1 MAYTLTYTLNSDG
14 NSYTLSGYS
23 GDKPTGRLV
32 IPDTYNSKPVTIIGN
47 NAFLSCIDLNSVTIP
62 DSITS
67 IGEFAFYNCSRLTRV
82 SIGNGVTS
90 IGEWAFNDCTDLT
103 SVTFGE
109 NSRLTSIGESAFKGC
124 TKLTSITI
132 PDSVTSIADS
142 AFYDCSSLT
151 NITIPDNVTS
161 IGEDAFCYC
170 TGLMNLTIGNSL
182 TSIGER
188 AFGSCTSLAR
198 IEVANLNT
206 KYHST
211 DNCIIETATNTLV
224 VGCKTSIIPTDGSVT
239 SIGNHAFSHCD
250 GLTDIFIPDTVTSI
264 GNSAFY
270 FCSGLTSLTIPDSV
284 TTIATDAFWGC
295 SGLTSITIGS
305 GVRSI
310 GNGAFAYCSS
320 LTKINML
327 PTTPPV
333 IQTNILTDTIETVY
347 VPAKSGEAYKTATNW
362 NASANKITEFPILD
376 LGSLLVYNNK
386 VKEKIDS
393 VEKEKLDKSNPNLI
407 INSNFSIN
415 QRGQTSYSGSSIDTV
430 DKWKTYNKITFD
442 VATKTLTNN
451 DASQAFFIQDNKYF
465 NTLYEKTVT
474 LSCLIDSVRYSTTA
488 TVASSYSSIQVIASI
503 GTPTVKFELAYNPT
517 RGILVQFR
525 LNAGASAVVDECKL
539 ELGSVATPYVAP
551 IYEEEI
557 WKCNSVYTEPV
568 PLSNPNLLVNG
579 NFAINQ
585 RGQKTY
591 TGNGYT
597 VDAWRGGQ
605 STSKVSVRDNGL
617 TLSFSQEVTS
627 GATAI
632 QQKIDID
639 PLRLIGKTISISA
652 KISYVSG
659 KLWYCRIR
667 YADSK
672 GDFINQLSADILAT
686 GVVSAT
692 GVIPENTA
700 SLTFQFT
707 TKVGTVSTL
716 DRIMVEWAKVELG
729 AIATQFIPPLIS
741 EELIKCKASER
752 LDGVSCPNLTAGKA
766 DKLTDPFVI
775 GSDTDK
781 PQTWVTKFATMTL
794 KAAWVSSSARFDI
807 VDNNYA
813 NISTQPVG
821 VEISASPTATD
832 VILRA
837 YVLYGNP
844 EILKRIHISYS
855 AVGTFPMT
863 VDLYYVSGTTG
874 YSSLGIKPL
883 WQSHRNTASSL
894 EFITTNT
901 NVGQLPTGRTH
912 ICITDLTNYA
922 PITRAYSATRDGAG
936 NVIPDTYAKQN
947 GSYANLTAGKLTSF
961 IVKGRQTTNVG
972 WHKAMEIKAA
982 NIGNVGGAGYSALV
996 LVNGVRGSTGESVT
1010 PAGSSIIEIDCRA
1023 DSGTKGVFIAGF
1035 LKINILNGWLN
1046 PNNICGVLSGD
1057 GTTISIYIN
1066 IEKQFMQY
1074 NLTKLTEGAEGV
1086 ENVNALTFIDE
1097 YYGSSVPT
1105 GAIYAQILNNASTTY
1120 TTKADELSYF
1130 SVGTTATSNNN
1141 WYEIATVPLNVGNFD
1156 AFSIVLLL
1164 NGRKIGAQ
1172 MSGIVELE
1180 GRSDAENGWTYKNFK
1195 VLCGNL
1201 ASTHIA
1207 YWEDT
1212 DKTIHFYLWAPS
1224 TTYAISTISAQ
1235 RGNGLNITNPL
1246 TLYQPS
1252 DLQQLEGLIYGANF
1266 NHAAY
1271 DSHSNY
1277 IPDTYAR
1284 KAEVSKPNLLIN
1296 SDFSIN
1302 QRGQTSYSGYNIYT
1316 VDRWKTL
1323 AVAAKATLTD
1333 GKWEFG
1339 IYSPDG
1345 PGSRTCICQDVEDF
1359 EKLKGKTV
1367 TASIKVNKIEEGVKG
1382 TTVLY
1387 VYDGKNNMEVPIT
1400 GVGTFT
1406 VTKVV
1411 NAEANKLRV
1420 GIAGTPSATNYA
1432 ITPEW
1437 IKLEVG
1443 TEATP
1448 FTPPLIAEE
1457 LPKCHRYYQ
1466 RYNFATNMPLPLG
1479 IARTDTT
1486 VSINFNIP
1494 KLRDT
1499 ATIKFSTSGT
1509 VKLLN
1514 QNITELTLSLNQYYD
1529 GVCRMFITT
1538 SGLSAGTGIL
1548 IAGNTDG
1555 YYALDAEIYE
1565 QS

>member
-1 MAYTLTYTLNSDG
+1 MAYTLTYTLNADG

-32 IPDTYNSKPVTIIGN
+32 IPDTYNSKPVTIIGK
-47 NAFLSCIDLNSVTIP
+47 D
-62 DSITS
+62 
-67 IGEFAFYNCSRLTRV
+67 AFYSCKS
-82 SIGNGVTS
+82 
-90 IGEWAFNDCTDLT
+90 LT
-103 SVTFGE
+103 SV
-109 NSRLTSIGESAFKGC
+109 
-124 TKLTSITI
+124 TI
-132 PDSVTSIADS
+132 PDSVTSIGDY
-142 AFYDCSSLT
+142 AFYYCIRLT
-151 NITIPDNVTS
+151 
-161 IGEDAFCYC
+161 A
-170 TGLMNLTIGNSL
+170 LTIGNGVISVGDYAFNECTGL
-182 TSIGER
+182 TSIAIPNSVTTIGYS
-188 AFGSCTSLAR
+188 AFGGCTGLAALVIPNSVTTIR
-198 IEVANLNT
+198 TFAFGECTGITTVTIGNGVTSIEENAFYNCIKLESINVAPDNT
-206 KYHST
+206 NYHSSA
-211 DNCIIETATNTLV
+211 NCIIETATNTLV

-239 SIGNHAFSHCD
+239 SIGNHAFSRCE
-250 GLTDIFIPDTVTSI
+250 GLISISIPSTVTTV
-264 GNSAFY
+264 GEGAFY
-270 FCSGLTSLTIPDSV
+270 FCKGLTSITIPDSV
-284 TTIATDAFWGC
+284 TTIATNAFWGC
-295 SGLTSITIGS
+295 SGLISITVGS
-305 GVRSI
+305 GVTSI
-310 GNGAFAYCSS
+310 GDGVFGFCNS

-333 IQTNILTDTIETVY
+333 IQTNILISTIEIVY
-347 VPAKSGEAYKTATNW
+347 VPAKCEEAYKTATNW

-376 LGSLLVYNNK
+376 LGSLLLYNNK

-393 VEKEKLDKSNPNLI
+393 VEREKLDKSNPNLI

-415 QRGQTSYSGSSIDTV
+415 QRGQRSYSGSSIDTV

-451 DASQAFFIQDNKYF
+451 ETTSQAFFIQDNKYF
-465 NTLYEKTVT
+465 NTLYGKTVT
-474 LSCLIDSVRYSTTA
+474 LSCLIDNVRYSAST
-488 TVASSYSSIQVIASI
+488 TVASSYSSIQVIANI

-525 LNAGASAVVDECKL
+525 LNARASAVVDECKL

-568 PLSNPNLLVNG
+568 PFSNPNLLING

-585 RGQKTY
+585 RGLKTY

-597 VDAWRGGQ
+597 VDAWQGGQ
-605 STSKVSVRDNGL
+605 STSKVSVGDNGL
-617 TLSFSQEVTS
+617 TLSFSQAVEN

-639 PLRLIGKTISISA
+639 PSKLIGKTISISA
-652 KISYVSG
+652 KISSVVG

-667 YADSK
+667 YADSAGK
-672 GDFINQLSADILAT
+672 FVNQLAADILT
-686 GVVSAT
+686 SGVVSAT
-692 GVIPENTA
+692 GVVPEKIA

-707 TKVGTVSTL
+707 TKLGTAPTTDSLT
-716 DRIMVEWAKVELG
+716 VEWAKVEFG

-775 GSDTDK
+775 GSDTK
-781 PQTWVTKFATMTL
+781 EEQIWVTKFATMTL
-794 KAAWVSSSARFDI
+794 KSAWVSSSARFDI

-813 NISTQPVG
+813 NIATTPVG

-832 VILRA
+832 ITLRA

-844 EILKRIHISYS
+844 EILKRIYISYS

-863 VDLYYVSGTTG
+863 VDLYYVSGNSG
-874 YSSLGIKPL
+874 YSSIGIKPL
-883 WQSHRNTASSL
+883 WQSHRNAASSL

-901 NVGQLPTGRTH
+901 NVGQLPTDRTN
-912 ICITDLTNYA
+912 ICVTDLANYG
-922 PITRAYSATRDGAG
+922 PITRAYSAT
-936 NVIPDTYAKQN
+936 TL
-947 GSYANLTAGKLTSF
+947 SSF
-961 IVKGRQTTNVG
+961 VVKGRQAENVG
-972 WHKAMEIKAA
+972 WHKAIEIKAS
-982 NIGNVGGAGYSALV
+982 NIGNVGGAGYSAIV

-1010 PAGSSIIEIDCRA
+1010 PAGSSIVEIDARA
-1023 DSGTKGVFIAGF
+1023 DGATKKFFPTF
-1035 LKINILNGWLN
+1035 LKINILNGWLDR
-1046 PNNICGVLSGD
+1046 NNICAVLSTD
-1057 GTTISIYIN
+1057 NTTISVYIN
-1066 IEKQFMQY
+1066 IEERYMQY
-1074 NLTKLTEGAEGV
+1074 NFTKLSEGAEGV
-1086 ENVNALTFIDE
+1086 ENVNALTFIDQ
-1097 YYGSSVPT
+1097 YSGSSAPT
-1105 GAIYAQILNNASTTY
+1105 GAIYAQIQNNASTTY
-1120 TTKADELSYF
+1120 ATKADELSYF

-1172 MSGIVELE
+1172 MSGLVELE

-1207 YWEDT
+1207 YWEDAN
-1212 DKTIHFYLWAPS
+1212 KTIHFYLWAPS
-1224 TTYAISTISAQ
+1224 TVYAISTISAQ

-1296 SDFSIN
+1296 PDFSIN
-1302 QRGQTSYSGYNIYT
+1302 QRGQDTYSGYNIYT

-1339 IYSPDG
+1339 IYNPDG

-1359 EKLKGKTV
+1359 EKLRGRTV
-1367 TASIKVNKIEEGVKG
+1367 TASIKVNNITEGVKG

-1387 VYDGKNNMEVPIT
+1387 VYDGKNNMEVKIT
-1400 GVGTFT
+1400 GAGTFT

-1411 NAEANKLRV
+1411 NAEASKLRV

-1457 LPKCHRYYQ
+1457 LPKCQRYYQ
-1466 RYNFATNMPLPLG
+1466 RYNFASNMPLPLG

-1499 ATIKFSTSGT
+1499 ATVKFSTDGT

-1514 QNITELTLSLNQYYD
+1514 QNTAGLTLSLNQYYD

>member
-14 NSYTLSGYS
+14 NSYTLSGYDYS
-23 GDKPTGRLV
+23 VGQPTGALV

-47 NAFLSCIDLNSVTIP
+47 SAFSLCTEIATVTIG
-62 DSITS
+62 SNITS
-67 IGEFAFYNCSRLTRV
+67 IGKDAFWGCS
-82 SIGNGVTS
+82 S
-90 IGEWAFNDCTDLT
+90 LT

-109 NSRLTSIGESAFKGC
+109 NSQLTSIGEDAFYNC
-124 TKLTSITI
+124 SSLTTITI
-132 PDSVTSIADS
+132 PDSVTTIDYG
-142 AFYDCSSLT
+142 AFDGCSSLVT
-151 NITIPDNVTS
+151 ITIPNNVIS
-161 IGEDAFCYC
+161 IGEWVFSGC
-170 TGLMNLTIGNSL
+170 TGLASVTIGNGL
-182 TSIGER
+182 TSIGKN
-188 AFGSCTSLAR
+188 AFYNCSGLAS
-198 IEVANLNT
+198 INVAPDNT
-206 KYHST
+206 KYHSSG
-211 DNCIIETATNTLV
+211 NCIIETATNTLV

-239 SIGNHAFSHCD
+239 SISNYAFSHCS
-250 GLTDIFIPDTVTSI
+250 GLTGIDIPDSITTLGEGAFYFCTGLTNITIPEKVTSI
-264 GNSAFY
+264 GNSAFH
-270 FCSGLTSLTIPDSV
+270 
-284 TTIATDAFWGC
+284 GC
-295 SGLTSITIGS
+295 SGLTSITIPDS
-305 GVRSI
+305 VTSI
-310 GNGAFAYCSS
+310 GDYALAYCTS

-327 PTTPPV
+327 PTTPPT
-333 IQTNILTDTIETVY
+333 IQSNTFTSTTLQSIY
-347 VPAKSGEAYKTATNW
+347 VPAKCGEDYITATNW
-362 NASANKITEFPILD
+362 NTNVDKITEFPILD
-376 LGSLLVYNNK
+376 LGSLLIYNNK
-386 VKEKIDS
+386 VKEKI
-393 VEKEKLDKSNPNLI
+393 EEKLDKTNPNLI

-415 QRGQTSYSGSSIDTV
+415 QKGQTSYSGSSIDTV

-451 DASQAFFIQDNKYF
+451 ETNSQAFFIQDNKYF
-465 NTLYEKTVT
+465 NTLYGKTVA
-474 LSCLIDSVRYSTTA
+474 LSCLIDNIRYSAST

-525 LNAGASAVVDECKL
+525 LNARATAVVDECKL
-539 ELGSVATPYVAP
+539 ELGSVATAYVAP

-568 PLSNPNLLVNG
+568 PFSNPNLLING

-585 RGQKTY
+585 RGQKDY

-605 STSKVSVRDNGL
+605 STSKVSVGDNGV

-639 PLRLIGKTISISA
+639 PLKLIGKTISISA

-672 GDFINQLSADILAT
+672 GDFINQLSADILAN
-686 GVVSAT
+686 GIVSAT
-692 GVIPENTA
+692 GVIPANTA

-707 TKVGTVSTL
+707 TKVGSVSTL
-716 DRIMVEWAKVELG
+716 DRITVEWAKVEFG
-729 AIATQFIPPLIS
+729 AVPTRFIPPLIS
-741 EELIKCKASER
+741 EELVKCKAVER

-766 DKLTDPFVI
+766 DKLTDPFVV
-775 GSDTDK
+775 GSDAK
-781 PQTWVTKFATMTL
+781 EPQTWVTKFATMTL

-821 VEISASPTATD
+821 VEISASPTKTD
-832 VILRA
+832 LTLRA

-844 EILKRIHISYS
+844 EILKRMYLSYS
-855 AVGTFPMT
+855 TVGTFPMT
-863 VDLYYVSGTTG
+863 VDLYYVSDNSEYT
-874 YSSLGIKPL
+874 SIGIKPL

-901 NVGQLPTGRTH
+901 SVGQLPTDRTN
-912 ICITDLTNYA
+912 ICVTDLTNYA
-922 PITRAYSATRDGAG
+922 PITRAYSATTL
-936 NVIPDTYAKQN
+936 NSFVI
-947 GSYANLTAGKLTSF
+947 
-961 IVKGRQTTNVG
+961 KGRQAENVG
-972 WHKAMEIKAA
+972 WHKAMEIKAV
-982 NIGNVGGAGYSALV
+982 NIGNTGGAGYSALI

-1023 DSGTKGVFIAGF
+1023 DNATKGVFLAGF
-1035 LKINILNGWLN
+1035 LKVNILNGWLN
-1046 PNNICGVLSGD
+1046 KDNICAVLSGD
-1057 GTTISIYIN
+1057 NKTISVYIN
-1066 IEKQFMQY
+1066 IEERFMQY
-1074 NLTKLTEGAEGV
+1074 NLTKLSEGAEGV
-1086 ENVNALTFIDE
+1086 ENVNALTFIDQ
-1097 YYGSSVPT
+1097 YSGSSAPT
-1105 GAIYAQILNNASTTY
+1105 GAIYAQIQNNASTTY
-1120 TTKADELSYF
+1120 AIKADELSYF

-1207 YWEDT
+1207 YWEDPK
-1212 DKTIHFYLWAPS
+1212 DSTIHFYLWAPS

-1252 DLQQLEGLIYGANF
+1252 DLQQLKGLTYGANF

-1296 SDFSIN
+1296 PDFSIN

-1323 AVAAKATLTD
+1323 AVAAKATLKD

-1339 IYSPDG
+1339 IYNPDG

-1359 EKLKGKTV
+1359 EKLRGRTV
-1367 TASIKVNKIEEGVKG
+1367 AASIKVNNITEGAKG

-1387 VYDGKNNMEVPIT
+1387 VYDGKNNMEVKIT
-1400 GVGTFT
+1400 GAGTFT
-1406 VTKVV
+1406 VVKVV

-1420 GIAGTPSATNYA
+1420 GIAGTPSATNYTIA
-1432 ITPEW
+1432 PEW

-1457 LPKCHRYYQ
+1457 LPKCQRYYQ
-1466 RYNFATNMPLPLG
+1466 RYNFASNMPLPLG

-1494 KLRDT
+1494 KLRT
-1499 ATIKFSTSGT
+1499 TPTFATSGT

-1514 QNITELTLSLNQYYD
+1514 QNITGLTLINNQYYD
-1529 GVCRMFITT
+1529 GVYRMFIET

-1548 IAGNTDG
+1548 IAGDTDG

>member
-14 NSYTLSGYS
+14 NSYTLTGYEL
-23 GDKPTGRLV
+23 GAQPTGQLT
-32 IPDTYNSKPVTIIGN
+32 IPDTYNSKPVTSIGEDAFLLCEGITSVIIGN
-47 NAFLSCIDLNSVTIP
+47 NVTSIQSSAFWGCKGLTSVTIGNSVTSIGDNAFYDCSALTNINIP
-62 DSITS
+62 NSVTS
-67 IGEFAFYNCSRLTRV
+67 IGESAFAHCDNLTSVIIPDSVTSIGEAAFEYCSSLTSV
-82 SIGNGVTS
+82 TIGNGVTS
-90 IGEWAFNDCTDLT
+90 IGNFVFSGCISLASIEVDSLNTKFHSSDNCVIETATNTLVLGCKTSIIPTDGSVKSIGNYAFSHYD
-103 SVTFGE
+103 G
-109 NSRLTSIGESAFKGC
+109 LTSIDIPDSITTLGEGAFYFCTGLTNITIPEKVTSIGNSAFHGC
-124 TKLTSITI
+124 SGLTSITI
-132 PDSVTSIADS
+132 PDSVTSIGDYAL
-142 AFYDCSSLT
+142 A
-151 NITIPDNVTS
+151 
-161 IGEDAFCYC
+161 YC
-170 TGLMNLTIGNSL
+170 T
-182 TSIGER
+182 
-188 AFGSCTSLAR
+188 
-198 IEVANLNT
+198 
-206 KYHST
+206 
-211 DNCIIETATNTLV
+211 
-224 VGCKTSIIPTDGSVT
+224 
-239 SIGNHAFSHCD
+239 
-250 GLTDIFIPDTVTSI
+250 
-264 GNSAFY
+264 
-270 FCSGLTSLTIPDSV
+270 
-284 TTIATDAFWGC
+284 
-295 SGLTSITIGS
+295 
-305 GVRSI
+305 
-310 GNGAFAYCSS
+310 S

-327 PTTPPV
+327 PTTPPT
-333 IQTNILTDTIETVY
+333 IQSNTFTSTTLQSIY
-347 VPAKSGEAYKTATNW
+347 VPAKCREDYITATNW
-362 NASANKITEFPILD
+362 NTNVDKITEFPILD
-376 LGSLLVYNNK
+376 LGSLLMYNNKVKEKIDK

-393 VEKEKLDKSNPNLI
+393 VEKQKLDN
-407 INSNFSIN
+407 
-415 QRGQTSYSGSSIDTV
+415 
-430 DKWKTYNKITFD
+430 
-442 VATKTLTNN
+442 
-451 DASQAFFIQDNKYF
+451 
-465 NTLYEKTVT
+465 
-474 LSCLIDSVRYSTTA
+474 
-488 TVASSYSSIQVIASI
+488 
-503 GTPTVKFELAYNPT
+503 
-517 RGILVQFR
+517 
-525 LNAGASAVVDECKL
+525 
-539 ELGSVATPYVAP
+539 
-551 IYEEEI
+551 
-557 WKCNSVYTEPV
+557 
-568 PLSNPNLLVNG
+568 SNPNLLING

-591 TGNGYT
+591 TGSGYT

-605 STSKVSVRDNGL
+605 FISKVLVGDNGL
-617 TLSFSQEVTS
+617 TLSFSQAVTS

-639 PLRLIGKTISISA
+639 PLKLIGKTISISA
-652 KISYVSG
+652 NISSVIGNY
-659 KLWYCRIR
+659 WYCRIR
-667 YADSK
+667 YADSAGK
-672 GDFINQLSADILAT
+672 FIDQLSADILAN

-692 GVIPENTA
+692 GVVPEKTA

-707 TKVGTVSTL
+707 TKVGSVFTS
-716 DRIMVEWAKVELG
+716 DRITVEWAKVELG
-729 AIATQFIPPLIS
+729 GVATTFVPPLIS
-741 EELIKCKASER
+741 EELIKCKASESNDYYGASGETTPDGGFKAGDYQLLDANGKIPSER
-752 LDGVSCPNLTAGKA
+752 LDGVSCPNLSAG
-766 DKLTDPFVI
+766 KLTDPFVI
-775 GSDTDK
+775 GSDARE
-781 PQTWVTKFATMTL
+781 PQTWRTKFATMTL
-794 KAAWVSSSARFDI
+794 KASWVSSSARFDI

-832 VILRA
+832 ITLRA

-844 EILKRIHISYS
+844 EILKRIYISYS

-863 VDLYYVSGTTG
+863 VDLYYVSGNSG
-874 YSSLGIKPL
+874 YSSIGIKPL
-883 WQSHRNTASSL
+883 WQSHRSINSSL

-901 NVGQLPTGRTH
+901 NVSELPTDRTN
-912 ICITDLTNYA
+912 ICVTDLTNYG
-922 PITRAYSATRDGAG
+922 PITRAYSATTL
-936 NVIPDTYAKQN
+936 N
-947 GSYANLTAGKLTSF
+947 SF
-961 IVKGRQTTNVG
+961 VVKGRQPENVG
-972 WHKAMEIKAA
+972 WHKAMEIKAV
-982 NIGNVGGAGYSALV
+982 NIGNTGGAGYSALI

-1023 DSGTKGVFIAGF
+1023 DNATNGVFLAGF
-1035 LKINILNGWLN
+1035 LKVNILNGWLN
-1046 PNNICGVLSGD
+1046 KDNICAVLSEYNK
-1057 GTTISIYIN
+1057 TISVYIN
-1066 IEKQFMQY
+1066 IEQQFMQY
-1074 NLTKLTEGAEGV
+1074 NLTKLSEGAEGV

-1097 YYGSSVPT
+1097 YYGSSAPT
-1105 GAIYAQILNNASTTY
+1105 GAIYAQIQNNASTTY
-1120 TTKADELSYF
+1120 ATKADELSYF

-1212 DKTIHFYLWAPS
+1212 NKTLHFYLWAPS

-1235 RGNGLNITNPL
+1235 RGNRLNITNPL

-1252 DLQQLEGLIYGANF
+1252 QLQQLQGLTYGANF

-1296 SDFSIN
+1296 PDFSIN

-1323 AVAAKATLTD
+1323 AVAAKSTLKD

-1339 IYSPDG
+1339 IYNPDG

-1359 EKLKGKTV
+1359 EKLRGRTV
-1367 TASIKVNKIEEGVKG
+1367 TASIKVNNITEGVKG

-1387 VYDGKNNMEVPIT
+1387 VYDGKNNMEVKIT
-1400 GVGTFT
+1400 GAGTFT
-1406 VTKVV
+1406 VVKVV

-1420 GIAGTPSATNYA
+1420 GIAGTPSATNYT

-1457 LPKCHRYYQ
+1457 LPKCQRYYQ
-1466 RYNFATNMPLPLG
+1466 RYNFATNKPLPLG
-1479 IARTDTT
+1479 IARDPQT

-1499 ATIKFSTSGT
+1499 ATVKFSTDGT

-1514 QNITELTLSLNQYYD
+1514 QGLTGLALSLNQYYD

-1548 IAGNTDG
+1548 IAGDTDG